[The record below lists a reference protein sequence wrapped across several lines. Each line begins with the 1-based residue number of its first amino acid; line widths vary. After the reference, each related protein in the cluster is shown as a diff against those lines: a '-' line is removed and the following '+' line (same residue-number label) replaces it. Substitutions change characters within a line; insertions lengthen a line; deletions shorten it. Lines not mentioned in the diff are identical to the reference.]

1 MDIGF
6 QLFIFEKR
14 SFEIPLLATFASI
27 SLQCNNMGNMLS
39 KPVSAKNNG
48 IEALNVDR
56 MVSSC
61 CSQCSFCLYVF
72 SYPKS
77 AVGSSI
83 ATSHWLVPL
92 TAVVIRHDATLSWVP
107 GLPLW
112 RILVA
117 QG

>member
-27 SLQCNNMGNMLS
+27 LLRCNNMGNMLS
-39 KPVSAKNNG
+39 NPVSAKNTG

-77 AVGSSI
+77 GEQHRDFAK
-83 ATSHWLVPL
+83 AAWLVPL
-92 TAVVIRHDATLSWVP
+92 TAVVSES
-107 GLPLW
+107 
-112 RILVA
+112 
-117 QG
+117 